1 MIFSDI
7 LSRVKTIFLRDTFEE
22 DIEAFLID
30 MKGTRDAYNIK
41 LSGDDAKS
49 NIASRFF
56 LQSGT
61 VSTPDDMTMFLGE
74 VRAEA
79 RDAPIPVMVFNPF
92 FAWFDQL
99 ASVQRDTI
107 MSCVLC
113 FVTIATVTYLLLFN
127 ITVSRKVFNR

>member
-1 MIFSDI
+1 MPSLI
-7 LSRVKTIFLRDTFEE
+7 LSLVKQILLRDTFEE
-22 DIEAFLID
+22 DIEAFLND

-41 LSGDDAKS
+41 ISGDDA
-49 NIASRFF
+49 IASRFF

-61 VSTPDDMTMFLGE
+61 VSTPDDMTIFLGE

-79 RDAPIPVMVFNPF
+79 KDAPFPVMVFNPF

-107 MSCVLC
+107 TSCVLC
-113 FVTIATVTYLLLFN
+113 FVTIATVTYLLLLN
-127 ITVSRKVFNR
+127 ITVSRKVLNR

>member
-1 MIFSDI
+1 MPSLI
-7 LSRVKTIFLRDTFEE
+7 LSLVKPILLRDTFEE
-22 DIEAFLID
+22 DIEAFLND

-41 LSGDDAKS
+41 ISGDDA
-49 NIASRFF
+49 IASRFF

-61 VSTPDDMTMFLGE
+61 VSTPDDMTIFLGE

-79 RDAPIPVMVFNPF
+79 KDAPFPVMVFNPF

-107 MSCVLC
+107 TSCVLC
-113 FVTIATVTYLLLFN
+113 FVTIATVTYLLLLN
-127 ITVSRKVFNR
+127 ITVSRKVLNR